1 MPGPNEIDI
10 RPMFDV
16 EEFGEAP
23 TSEFAEGKD
32 RLRGLLSKGALFEKK
47 RPPTSKEEQ
56 C

>member
-1 MPGPNEIDI
+1 MS
-10 RPMFDV
+10 DV

-23 TSEFAEGKD
+23 TSEFAEGED
-32 RLRGLLSKGALFEKK
+32 RLRGLLSKGSPIREK